1 MSTIEPTAQMWA
13 TLALAGLGLGALA
26 YPRWSIEFVSLAV
39 IAALL
44 LLFQF
49 YPMPGGGGPSI
60 ADILSGFANPSLI
73 AVVALVVV
81 GHGMVRTGALDWASA
96 GLYRMT
102 RGRPRLAT
110 GFALAF
116 SLGISAFLNNTPV
129 VVMFIPILVGLAS
142 RVGQSPGQV
151 LMPLS
156 FAVALGGNI
165 TLIGS
170 STNMMGAA
178 TLRGLGEPPLGL
190 FDLVVP
196 GLVVAAF
203 GLAYLLIIGPKLL
216 PKSAAPEAENFG
228 DGRQFVARL
237 IVEARGT
244 LDGAVAVGGMFA
256 ALRSVTVL
264 VIERE
269 GRALMPPFEDVM
281 LQPGDVIVIAASRH
295 SMTELLA
302 RGTHE
307 FQRVRTDEATSDNA
321 ARAGRYVAEAMVP
334 PDSRLVGLSL
344 SDSTLPIGADVSVLG
359 IQRRSRMS
367 RSAVNDIRLASGD
380 VLLIQGRRTEVRA
393 LRANRDVVLL
403 EWSGTELPAYDR
415 ALPALGIFLAIVGL
429 SGSGTVPI
437 EIGAFV
443 GVVLMILTGCLNL
456 RQAAR
461 AIDRQIVMIGAM
473 SLALDAALRMTGG
486 ANYLAMGIADGLAG
500 LGTVAVLSGLFLF
513 IAVIGNFLSNNAS
526 AVLFTPIGVG
536 VAHHLGVDPLPF
548 IVGVIF
554 ASSASFATPVGYVTN
569 LLVMAPGR
577 YRPIDFLRLGGPLT
591 ILVWIVFSLFAA
603 WYYDLW

>member
-1 MSTIEPTAQMWA
+1 MTAIEPTAQMWA
-13 TLALAGLGLGALA
+13 TLALAGIGLGALA
-26 YPRWSIEFVSLAV
+26 HPRWSIEFISLAV

-44 LLFQF
+44 LLFQI
-49 YPMPGGGGPSI
+49 YPMPGGAGPTTE
-60 ADILSGFANPSLI
+60 DLLTGFSNPSLI
-73 AVVALVVV
+73 AVIALIIV
-81 GHGMVRTGALDWASA
+81 GHGMVRTGALEWAST
-96 GLYRMT
+96 GLYRVT

-129 VVMFIPILVGLAS
+129 VVMFIPILVGLAT

-178 TLRGLGEPPLGL
+178 TLRGLGESPLGF
-190 FDLVVP
+190 FDLAAP
-196 GLVVAAF
+196 GIVVAVVGFAF
-203 GLAYLLIIGPKLL
+203 LIAAGPKLL
-216 PKSAAPEAENFG
+216 PRNEAVDTDPTG
-228 DGRQFVARL
+228 TGRQFVARL
-237 IVEARGT
+237 IVEPRGT
-244 LDGAVAVGGMFA
+244 LDGTVAVGGMFA
-256 ALRSVTVL
+256 ALRGVTVL
-264 VIERE
+264 VIERD

-281 LQPGDVIVIAASRH
+281 LQPGDVIVIAASRQA
-295 SMTELLA
+295 MTELLA
-302 RGTHE
+302 RGTHA
-307 FQRVRTDEATSDNA
+307 FQHVATDEATSESA

-344 SDSTLPIGADVSVLG
+344 SDSTLPIGADVAVLG
-359 IQRRSRMS
+359 IQRRSRMT
-367 RSAVNDIRLASGD
+367 RSAVSEIRLASGD
-380 VLLIQGRRTEVRA
+380 VLLLQGRRSEVRA

-415 ALPALGIFLAIVGL
+415 ALPALAIFLGIVGL
-429 SGSGTVPI
+429 SAGGVLPI
-437 EIGAFV
+437 EIGSII
-443 GVVLMILTGCLNL
+443 GVVLMILTGCLNV

-461 AIDRQIVMIGAM
+461 AIDRQIVLIGAM
-473 SLALDAALRMTGG
+473 ALALDAALRMTGG
-486 ANYLAMGIADGLAG
+486 ANFLAMGIADGLSG
-500 LGTVAVLSGLFLF
+500 LGVLAVLSGLFLF

-526 AVLFTPIGVG
+526 AVLFTPIAVG
-536 VAHHLGVDPLPF
+536 IAHYLGADPLPF

-577 YRPIDFLRLGGPLT
+577 YRAIDFLRLGGPLT
-591 ILVWIVFSLFAA
+591 IVVWVVFSLFSG